1 MHLSFTGPG
10 VRDPWEVPGLL
21 CSSGAFGIVTL
32 PAAFYPR
39 VKLTQDRAELQDWYR
54 QAMRKRIERLC
65 ALREGLEAVDG
76 AACDAA
82 RKIAQALRGSG
93 ATFGFPDLSAVSAI
107 VETSTDADLLRRVEG
122 LITELRILTVPDGTF
137 VPFRAEWLARAAGI
151 RGRGSDL
158 EGVGDVSEAW
168 DTAVR
173 LWDVDPATLA
183 VRVGHYFG
191 LEVADLAN
199 ASRSAVRLVPEAL
212 MMAGRVVPL
221 SEDSVTITVA
231 ISEPTSLPMELELQR
246 LTSRQ
251 PIFAVAPPG
260 ALDVALAEIFNTP
273 VASEAPH
280 TAGPVRPTH
289 DQSDT
294 RDREILVVDDEPAA
308 RLLVSTLLRKRGYR
322 VLEAEDGVAALEVMK
337 SNEGMIGL
345 VVADLNMPEM
355 DGLELMWELRDNAA
369 WGRVPVII
377 VTGELDEILETQL
390 MEEGADDYIRK
401 PVDPRLFLA
410 RVEATIRRSEG

>member
-1 MHLSFTGPG
+1 
-10 VRDPWEVPGLL
+10 
-21 CSSGAFGIVTL
+21 
-32 PAAFYPR
+32 
-39 VKLTQDRAELQDWYR
+39 
-54 QAMRKRIERLC
+54 
-65 ALREGLEAVDG
+65 
-76 AACDAA
+76 
-82 RKIAQALRGSG
+82 
-93 ATFGFPDLSAVSAI
+93 
-107 VETSTDADLLRRVEG
+107 
-122 LITELRILTVPDGTF
+122 
-137 VPFRAEWLARAAGI
+137 
-151 RGRGSDL
+151 
-158 EGVGDVSEAW
+158 
-168 DTAVR
+168 
-173 LWDVDPATLA
+173 
-183 VRVGHYFG
+183 
-191 LEVADLAN
+191 
-199 ASRSAVRLVPEAL
+199 
-212 MMAGRVVPL
+212 
-221 SEDSVTITVA
+221 
-231 ISEPTSLPMELELQR
+231 MELELQR

-273 VASEAPH
+273 VISEAPH

-289 DQSDT
+289 DKSGT
-294 RDREILVVDDEPAA
+294 RDKEILVVDDEPAA
-308 RLLVSTLLRKRGYR
+308 RLLVRTLLSKRGYR